1 MIDADGDDRITLDEL
16 MDYQLK
22 QGMEPDQVVELFS
35 RLDSDHNGS
44 LTLEEWIRGHAA
56 YSSAGPPAHHHG
68 PRMFACHN
76 NAQAYAQAQA
86 TYDDYDLMYVEAC
99 YEQALEDEDD
109 EAAFDAYYEQAIED
123 ADAEIAAQVVV
134 RRAANLPVVS
144 LVDLKPEAITDEQ
157 LAEARRYLY
166 TSTEG
171 LAVGM
176 TKLVTAKRLEQPEI
190 ATWMTLDEG
199 EDRQKSKEELRAYKA
214 ALAKRSERK
223 VEQDKIKRQQEID
236 ARAQICDASWLR

>member
-1 MIDADGDDRITLDEL
+1 MRSKLPHPLLWQRSISVHRILARILALVLLFTFCHCRKDAL
-16 MDYQLK
+16 
-22 QGMEPDQVVELFS
+22 
-35 RLDSDHNGS
+35 
-44 LTLEEWIRGHAA
+44 
-56 YSSAGPPAHHHG
+56 
-68 PRMFACHN
+68 
-76 NAQAYAQAQA
+76 
-86 TYDDYDLMYVEAC
+86 DYDLMYVEAC
-99 YEQALEDEDD
+99 YEQALEDEADA
-109 EAAFDAYYEQAIED
+109 AAFDAYYEQAIED

-223 VEQDKIKRQQEID
+223 VEQGKVKRQQEID

>member
-1 MIDADGDDRITLDEL
+1 
-16 MDYQLK
+16 
-22 QGMEPDQVVELFS
+22 
-35 RLDSDHNGS
+35 
-44 LTLEEWIRGHAA
+44 
-56 YSSAGPPAHHHG
+56 
-68 PRMFACHN
+68 MFACHN

-99 YEQALEDEDD
+99 YEQALEDEADA
-109 EAAFDAYYEQAIED
+109 AAFDAYYEQAIED

-166 TSTEG
+166 TPTEG

-236 ARAQICDASWLR
+236 ARAQICDASWLH